1 MQLAEILQAYK
12 ALPEDQRT
20 QVAQDAMAATK
31 HMRFVPLPGRQT
43 DAYLSLADV
52 TLFGGK
58 AGVGKSGLIVGL
70 AQEHE
75 SSIIFRREASQTD
88 GLEKFGKEVYGSEGF
103 NGSDLEWTWPGGRS
117 LKLAGLKEAPV
128 HLAIFSDDATHTG
141 SGLGQQTM
149 PETLHYSVVAA
160 VQTLWLAARAD
171 GIGMGWVS
179 ILDPVAVTRV
189 LDVPSGWSLVA
200 YLCLGVPA
208 EEHLDPE
215 LERHHWE
222 SRTNA
227 QAVTFTR

>member
-1 MQLAEILQAYK
+1 MNPTFDSAFRERFRDLVLWRRDVRRFRPDPVDPARINALLEIASHAPSVGLSQPWRFVHVVSPERRAAVVASFTDANQK
-12 ALPEDQRT
+12 ALE
-20 QVAQDAMAATK
+20 
-31 HMRFVPLPGRQT
+31 G
-43 DAYLSLADV
+43 Y
-52 TLFGGK
+52 
-58 AGVGKSGLIVGL
+58 AG
-70 AQEHE
+70 
-75 SSIIFRREASQTD
+75 
-88 GLEKFGKEVYGSEGF
+88 EKQAIYAG
-103 NGSDLEWTWPGGRS
+103 

-128 HLAIFSDDATHTG
+128 HLAIFSDDGTHTG

-160 VQTLWLAARAD
+160 IQTLWLAARAD

-189 LDVPSGWSLVA
+189 LDVPVGWSLVA

-222 SRTNA
+222 QRTNA
-227 QAVTFTR
+227 EAVTFTR